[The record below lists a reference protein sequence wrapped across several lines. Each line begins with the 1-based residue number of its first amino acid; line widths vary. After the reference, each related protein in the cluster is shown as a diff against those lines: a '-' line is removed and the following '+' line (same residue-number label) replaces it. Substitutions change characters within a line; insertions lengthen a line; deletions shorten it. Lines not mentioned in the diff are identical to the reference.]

1 MIIME
6 TKVCTKCKCSKPAT
20 TEHFPRQYDGLF
32 AWCKPCKRSWQLIY
46 NKTDAAKASQK
57 KYDKTDK
64 GKRNNNKGTKKYIRK
79 TKGIYAIYSDQNEVL
94 YIGASSQFNGRIVAH
109 KHALNNLDQAKKHRK
124 SMFHLYEELAQYEN
138 VSFRLLE
145 ECYRE
150 ELKDREAYYISIYS
164 PKFNIYKK

>member
-1 MIIME
+1 ME
-6 TKVCTKCKCSKPAT
+6 TKCCTKCGEHKPAT
-20 TEHFPRQYDGLF
+20 TEFFPRQYDGLF
-32 AWCKPCKRSWQLIY
+32 SWCRECKREWQNIY
-46 NKTDAAKASQK
+46 NKTPQARASQK

-64 GKRNNNKGTKKYIRK
+64 GKKTNNKGTKKYIRK
-79 TKGIYAIYSDQNEVL
+79 LKGIYGIFSAENECL
-94 YIGASSQFNGRIVAH
+94 YIGASSQFNGRIISH
-109 KHALNNLDQAKKHRK
+109 KHAINNLDQAAKHRK
-124 SMFHLYEELAQYEN
+124 TMFHLYEELAQYEN

>member
-1 MIIME
+1 ME
-6 TKVCTKCKCSKPAT
+6 TKQCTKCGECKPAT
-20 TEHFPRQYDGLF
+20 LEFFPKQYDGLF
-32 AWCKPCKRSWQLIY
+32 AWCRSCKREWQKVY
-46 NKTDAAKASQK
+46 NASAAGRSSQK
-57 KYDKTDK
+57 KYNSTPK
-64 GKRNNNKGTKKYIRK
+64 GRKNNNKGTKKYIRK

-94 YIGASSQFNGRIVAH
+94 YIGASSQFNGRIIAH

-124 SMFHLYEELAQYEN
+124 TMYHLYEELSQYEN